1 MKLTK
6 YFVLFLLLQLS
17 CFTMSAES
25 PVIPPTAKEIPL
37 SVVKTNVAPSN
48 DDRDN
53 YGNEKRAPMR
63 FAFVCPELSIEG
75 HTLYFNEDCFGCV
88 VEFVQNGNM
97 ICKDAFSSSGKYDI
111 PVNFSGVVVVY
122 LYVGGWKYSGE
133 ITLF

>member
-1 MKLTK
+1 
-6 YFVLFLLLQLS
+6 
-17 CFTMSAES
+17 MSAES
-25 PVIPPTAKEIPL
+25 LTIPPTAKEVPL
-37 SVVKTNVAPSN
+37 SVVQTNEIPS
-48 DDRDN
+48 DDTHDDF
-53 YGNEKRAPMR
+53 GNEKRAPIR
-63 FAFVCPELSIEG
+63 FSFVCPMLSIEG
-75 HTLYFNEDCFGCV
+75 HSLYFNEDCFGCV